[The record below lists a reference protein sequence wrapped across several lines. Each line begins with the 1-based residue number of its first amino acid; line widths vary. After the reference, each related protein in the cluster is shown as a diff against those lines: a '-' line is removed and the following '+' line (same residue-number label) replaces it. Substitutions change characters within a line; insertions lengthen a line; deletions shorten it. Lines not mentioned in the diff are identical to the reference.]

1 MLKLKLQSFGHLM
14 QSQLNVKDLMLRK
27 IEAKREGAGED
38 EMVRAHHR
46 LSGYESEQTP
56 GDSEGQG
63 GLVCCSLRATKS
75 RTGLGSSSRTIC
87 ASDIH

>member
-46 LSGYESEQTP
+46 LSGRESKQTLR
-56 GDSEGQG
+56 DSRGQRRR
-63 GLVCCSLRATKS
+63 VCYSPWGRKE
-75 RTGLGSSSRTIC
+75 
-87 ASDIH
+87 SDTTY